1 MKILLVGMNHRTAP
15 VEVRERFA
23 VDDPLPWLAKLVES
37 PEVDEAV
44 LISTCNRVEVIAA
57 APNLDAG
64 RHRLRSFFHRELGQA
79 AALPQ
84 GRSESAVL
92 YEHVDG
98 DAVRHLFRVAASI
111 DSLVVG
117 EPQILGQV
125 KDAYRVAAEGGT
137 CGPLLNRL
145 FASAFAASKRVRN
158 ETEIASRPISM
169 ARVAVDLARQIFE
182 TLEDKRALLIGA
194 GEMIEMA
201 LDALRGAGLA
211 AVAVANRTPER
222 AGELAVRYGASAHGL
237 DELPALLATS
247 DVVLTSIGADRPLLD
262 AALFE
267 DALRARRRQPIFAI
281 DLGVPRNIDPAV
293 NQLDDVYLYD
303 VDDLGG
309 VAESNAEERRR
320 ETVLRRGDRAGGGR
334 ALERLALGA
343 ASSADDPAP
352 ALARGVDPPE
362 RARQGDRPARSRR
375 EPAARR
381 RGADARVGQ
390 QGAARARLATARAG
404 GARRRPRVPRGGE
417 GALRARR
424 SGRTGRRGG
433 FARRRRPE
441 RRRVVVVKRLRLAT
455 RGSQLALAQSGQIA
469 RRVEEQ
475 LGVGVELVTVR
486 TSGDRLA
493 DVSLAKIG
501 GKGLF
506 VKELE
511 EALLD
516 GRADFA
522 VHSAKDLPAKTAD
535 GPGAR
540 GVPRTR
546 GSARRAGR
554 ARLRRDAVAR
564 ACPTARASVPAVRGA
579 VRSSP
584 RCARISRSTRCAA
597 T

>member
-1 MKILLVGMNHRTAP
+1 VKILLVGMNHRTAP

-23 VDDPLPWLAKLVES
+23 VDDPRPWLAKLVES

-79 AALPQ
+79 ASLPQ
-84 GRSESAVL
+84 GRSENAVL

-125 KDAYRVAAEGGT
+125 KEAYRVAAEGGT

-158 ETEIASRPISM
+158 ETEIASRPVSM

-182 TLEDKRALLIGA
+182 TLEDKRALLVGA

-201 LDALRGAGLA
+201 LEALRGAGLA
-211 AVAVANRTPER
+211 GVAVANRTPER
-222 AGELAVRYGASAHGL
+222 AGELAVRFGASAHGL

-247 DVVLTSIGADRPLLD
+247 DIVLTSIGADRPLLD
-262 AALFE
+262 VALFE

-320 ETVLRRGDRAGGGR
+320 ETVLAEAIVQQEVERWSGWLSALQAVPTIRRLRSRAESIRQSEVDKAIAKLGLDETQQRGVEALTRAVVNKVLHAPVSRLREQAEREGGLAYLEAAKVLF
-334 ALERLALGA
+334 AL
-343 ASSADDPAP
+343 DDP
-352 ALARGVDPPE
+352 
-362 RARQGDRPARSRR
+362 
-375 EPAARR
+375 
-381 RGADARVGQ
+381 
-390 QGAARARLATARAG
+390 
-404 GARRRPRVPRGGE
+404 
-417 GALRARR
+417 
-424 SGRTGRRGG
+424 
-433 FARRRRPE
+433 
-441 RRRVVVVKRLRLAT
+441 
-455 RGSQLALAQSGQIA
+455 
-469 RRVEEQ
+469 
-475 LGVGVELVTVR
+475 
-486 TSGDRLA
+486 
-493 DVSLAKIG
+493 
-501 GKGLF
+501 
-506 VKELE
+506 
-511 EALLD
+511 
-516 GRADFA
+516 
-522 VHSAKDLPAKTAD
+522 SA
-535 GPGAR
+535 PGAESDLHASD
-540 GVPRTR
+540 VPNDDE
-546 GSARRAGR
+546 SA
-554 ARLRRDAVAR
+554 
-564 ACPTARASVPAVRGA
+564 S
-579 VRSSP
+579 
-584 RCARISRSTRCAA
+584 
-597 T
+597 